1 MYHYMAAYAITCVP
15 TFFYSFINMS
25 MNFLLV
31 LVIHLFWNG
40 SFLLDE

>member
-1 MYHYMAAYAITCVP
+1 MITNTQFLMYLYFY
-15 TFFYSFINMS
+15 YSFTNMS

-31 LVIHLFWNG
+31 LVNHLFWNG